1 MQYNNTDLVRN
12 KIFFEYKGECMK
24 ILVTGSNGQLG
35 RELSIQLTEEQADFV
50 GYDIPE
56 FDITDK
62 NAMIPIIDRENPD
75 IIINCG
81 AMTNVDGCETNRDA
95 AFAINA
101 EGPKNLAE
109 IARDRD
115 ITLVQVSTD
124 YVFDGN
130 GIKENGVVRPY
141 VESDA
146 IAPNTVY
153 GASKAKGEK
162 YVAEICPKHFIVRTA
177 WLYGDGNNFVKTML
191 RLSESHSELT
201 VVNDQIGT
209 PTCTKDLAAAII
221 RLIKTEAYGIYH
233 GTCEGV
239 CSWYDFACEIFKQSH
254 IDINVRPV
262 TTEEYGNKTPRPAY
276 SVLENAGLEKLG
288 INVFRPWKEALA
300 GYLSWLSEQK

>member
-1 MQYNNTDLVRN
+1 
-12 KIFFEYKGECMK
+12 MK

-35 RELSIQLTEEQADFV
+35 RELSLQLTAEKMPFV

-62 NAMIPIIDRENPD
+62 AAIESIIEQEQPTV
-75 IIINCG
+75 IINCG
-81 AMTNVDGCETNRDA
+81 AMTNVDGCETSRDT

-109 IARDRD
+109 IARDKD
-115 ITLVQVSTD
+115 IVLVQVSTD
-124 YVFDGN
+124 YVFDGK
-130 GIKENGVVRPY
+130 GIEENGSLRPY

-146 IAPNTVY
+146 IGPNTVY
-153 GASKAKGEK
+153 GESKAAGEAAVMK
-162 YVAEICPKHFIVRTA
+162 LCPKYFIVRTA

-191 RLSESHSELT
+191 RLSETHSELT

-209 PTCTKDLAAAII
+209 PTSTKDLAAAII
-221 RLIKTEAYGIYH
+221 ALIQTDAYGVYH

-239 CSWYDFACEIFKQSH
+239 CSWYDFACEIFSLTGK
-254 IDINVRPV
+254 NVTVKPV

-276 SVLENAGLEKLG
+276 SVLENAGLKQLG
-288 INVFRPWKEALA
+288 INCFRPWKEALA
-300 GYLSWLSEQK
+300 DYLKWLEKQ